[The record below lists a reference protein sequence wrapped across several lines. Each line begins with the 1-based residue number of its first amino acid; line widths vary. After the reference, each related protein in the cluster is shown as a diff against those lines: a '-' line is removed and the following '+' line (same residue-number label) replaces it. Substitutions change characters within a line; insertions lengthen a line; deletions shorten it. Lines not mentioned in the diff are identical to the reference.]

1 MDSSLFLWPFL
12 PFPRSR
18 YFIFRSVEKKE
29 RCSVIILAI
38 WFQIESFV
46 SFPLHT
52 KTADLESIS
61 HCNRNKKPWLASSRP
76 ARPSLSHACSFSQ
89 AESVSSR
96 RHRTIS
102 FRPLTKLAVFRVK
115 AVFSVGTAPT
125 FSDKLLEYAVVSC
138 ATALDALAHE
148 ISCTAICATYCTTV
162 CVANRAF
169 GDISSRVNK

>member
-1 MDSSLFLWPFL
+1 MRGPTTSGWWD
-12 PFPRSR
+12 
-18 YFIFRSVEKKE
+18 
-29 RCSVIILAI
+29 
-38 WFQIESFV
+38 
-46 SFPLHT
+46 
-52 KTADLESIS
+52 
-61 HCNRNKKPWLASSRP
+61 
-76 ARPSLSHACSFSQ
+76 ACSFSQ

-115 AVFSVGTAPT
+115 AVFRVCTAPT

-169 GDISSRVNK
+169 VDISSRVNK